1 MALNEDAERAERMI
15 AVLAQRAISKMQ
27 KQMGAERMISVL
39 AGRPQSEWFVQC
51 LFRLG
56 GWVRVFEFCVE

>member
-56 GWVRVFEFCVE
+56 G